1 MRNRNAIRKLLT
13 ISLAAALT
21 AGMSIPYHVSASG
34 ASTGSITLS
43 GGIPKHPASPIRGY
57 VSPRIDTASAAQTR
71 VIVTLSG
78 EPGAVGSFASAN
90 GIATLTEESA
100 RKAADSQQAS
110 FIQAARTNGLG
121 MAVNHRYNTVLNGL
135 EVTIA
140 ANQIPALAALPGVT
154 SVFENR
160 TYYSVPDVAPVGDP
174 TKPLYYDNLPLEQ
187 IGADKAWA
195 EGYTGAG
202 LKVGV
207 IDTGIDYAHPD
218 LAGAYKGGYD
228 AYFDDNDPYEEIPNP
243 EVKNLGT
250 SHGTHV
256 SGTIAGRA
264 SSANAEYAQKG
275 VAYGADLHMYKV
287 LGFDI
292 ATGKSSG
299 SSAQVIEGIERAV
312 EDGMDVINL
321 SLGSD
326 LEKDVNTPDA
336 AAINNAVLAGVVAV
350 IANGNA
356 GPAYYTMGSPA
367 SSQLA
372 ISVGAATT
380 EAPYFTGTV
389 ASAFDAE
396 HPVGIQ
402 TMGWRTGQEDLAAY
416 LGTEPIGAVYAGLG
430 SDADYAGKD
439 VADKVVLLSR
449 GVLAFVDKIAIAKAH
464 GAKAV
469 IVFNGINDGEAPNL
483 SDDIK
488 DRNGFINSLLG
499 DSPAF
504 IPTFD
509 MEGTYGRKLAKQ
521 VLAQPETALTFAF
534 GASFER
540 AVGVE
545 GDRIADFSS
554 KGPNSDP
561 DWSIKPDVVAPGNNI
576 FSTWPAYGKDKPD
589 VSYRDA
595 YNRISGTSMATPHV
609 AGLALLLK
617 EKHPE
622 WTPFDVRAA
631 LANTAVELTD
641 GDGHAYDAYTQG
653 AGRVDV
659 SKALDTP
666 ALLETIDRI
675 SIMDAYMH
683 EHEVVNYG
691 SSASFGL
698 MQPGESKSEPLTLKN
713 FSGEPVTYTASVVLH
728 DDLSDSGGTF
738 KEGDAG
744 KLGLALT
751 GIEAGGTITAGASQA
766 ADFGLTATPAAD
778 APDGRYEG
786 EVLLE
791 SGDGQPALHLPFVV
805 HVGDERA
812 DNGFGVQDV
821 VADPPTVSPNG
832 DDYQDSTSVSFKLT
846 AEDANYFEIDVFDL
860 NDELVGTLYAEANV
874 DGGGKLQP
882 FEPGDYTIDDIND
895 EYIDDEV
902 DKDGNPVIKHLKP
915 GTYKLDVL
923 AAFLDNDYKAKAV
936 YEAVGQYR
944 IQGGDE
950 AALSLVAKDFAP
962 TAVNVTSVG
971 AKVLT
976 LPETEGYA
984 YAVSASS
991 DESYVKDNV
1000 LQKRPGGGAAD
1011 AKVDLTVRIA
1021 QTANPDN
1028 FATVKVPVA
1037 IPAENVYVPPV
1048 TTPTPPAPPAA
1059 EKPTPSV
1066 AAVIAQGQKQV
1077 SVTPATTDAN
1087 GGIRAAIADA
1097 DLKAALDQAGSSPA
1111 AIVVP
1116 MANPDRKTATFAI
1129 SGAQAALIAAAPAG
1143 STLIVGAGDA
1153 AIAIPAALL
1162 ANVPAGAS
1170 LEIVIAPQD
1179 AGAFSVGADGVLIG
1193 KPVAF
1198 AASVVNGSG
1207 STPLEVPAGQRIARS
1222 FTVPGSI
1229 AANTAGVRYEEN
1241 GEVFAAA
1248 SAFAPQADG
1257 TTVVTVS
1264 RPGFSTYAAVTRD
1277 VSFADIQGSWAQSQI
1292 EAMARKLLVN
1302 GTSATAFAP
1311 KKTVTRAEFAAMLT
1325 RALGLNAP
1333 ANGMFADVKPA
1344 DWFAKD
1350 VAAAYDAGIVTG
1362 YGAGSFRPN
1371 DPVTREQL
1379 GVMLA
1384 RAIDLLG
1391 VKPAGTPSRAA
1402 YGDDAQIA
1410 GYAKD
1415 AIAAVTDAGIMQG
1428 MTVGGVSYF
1437 RPDEPTTRDMAT
1449 VALRQLLQRAKLIE

>member
-1 MRNRNAIRKLLT
+1 M
-13 ISLAAALT
+13 SL
-21 AGMSIPYHVSASG
+21 PYQVSASG
-34 ASTGSITLS
+34 ESTGSVTLK
-43 GGIPKHPASPIRGY
+43 GGPKHPASPIRGFI
-57 VSPRIDTASAAQTR
+57 SPRIDTASSAKTR

-78 EPGAVGSFASAN
+78 QPGAVGSFASAN
-90 GIATLTEESA
+90 GITTLTEESA
-100 RKAADSQQAS
+100 RQAADKQQAS
-110 FIQAARTNGLG
+110 FIQTARSIGLD
-121 MAVNHRYNTVLNGL
+121 MAVNHQFNTVLNGL

-140 ANQIPALAALPGVT
+140 ANKIPALAALPGVT
-154 SVFENR
+154 SVFENS
-160 TYYSVPDVAPVGDP
+160 TYYSVPDVAPAGDP

-187 IGADKAWA
+187 IGADKAWE

-207 IDTGIDYAHPD
+207 IDTGVDYTHPD

-228 AYFDDNDPYEEIPNP
+228 AYFDDNDPYEEIPDA
-243 EVKNLGT
+243 ETGNLGT

-256 SGTIAGRA
+256 SGTISGQAN
-264 SSANAEYAQKG
+264 SENAEYAQKG
-275 VAYGADLHMYKV
+275 VAYGAELHVYKV
-287 LGFDI
+287 LGFDME
-292 ATGKSSG
+292 TGKSSG

-326 LEKDVNTPDA
+326 IDKDVNTPDA

-356 GPAYYTMGSPA
+356 GPDYYTMGSPA

-389 ASAFDAE
+389 ASSFDAE
-396 HPVGIQ
+396 HPVGTQ
-402 TMGWRTGQEDLAAY
+402 AMGWQTGQEDLAAY
-416 LGTEPIGAVYAGLG
+416 LGTDPIGAVYAGLG
-430 SDADYAGKD
+430 YDTDYAGKD
-439 VADKVVLLSR
+439 VTDKVVLLSR
-449 GVLAFVDKIAIAKAH
+449 GDLAFVDKVAIAKAH

-469 IVFNGINDGEAPNL
+469 IVFNGINDGKQPNL

-488 DRNGFINSLLG
+488 DRNGFCNVLLG
-499 DSPAF
+499 DFTSF

-509 MEGTYGRKLAKQ
+509 MEGAYGRKLAKQ
-521 VLAQPETALTFAF
+521 VLAHPETELTFSF
-534 GASFER
+534 GGVFER
-540 AVGVE
+540 GVGIE
-545 GDRIADFSS
+545 GDKIADFSS

-561 DWSIKPDVVAPGNNI
+561 DWSIKPDIVAPGNQI
-576 FSTWPAYGKDKPD
+576 FSTWPAYGKDNPSI
-589 VSYRDA
+589 SYEDA

-631 LANTAVELTD
+631 LANTAVEITD
-641 GDGHAYDAYTQG
+641 YEGLAYDAYTQG

-666 ALLETIDRI
+666 ALLESIEHI

-691 SSASFGL
+691 SSTSFGL
-698 MQPGESKSEPLTLKN
+698 MQPGETKSEQLTLKN

-728 DDLSDSGGTF
+728 DDLSDNGGTF
-738 KEGDAG
+738 VEGDPS

-751 GIEAGGTITAGASQA
+751 GLGADGTITAGASQA
-766 ADFGLTATPAAD
+766 ADFGLTATLAAN
-778 APDGRYEG
+778 APDGLYEG

-791 SGDGQPALHLPFVV
+791 SADGQPALHLPFVL

-821 VADPPTVSPNG
+821 VAAPPTVSPNG

-846 AEDANYFEIDVFDL
+846 AEDANTLIIDVYDM
-860 NDELVGTLYAEANV
+860 NDDWVGNMFYEENLDNN
-874 DGGGKLQP
+874 GKLQP
-882 FEPGDYTIDDIND
+882 FEPDDYTVEDIVD
-895 EYIDDEV
+895 EYVDDEV
-902 DKDGNPVIKHLKP
+902 DNQGNPVVKHLKP
-915 GTYKLDVL
+915 GTYKLDVV
-923 AAFLDNDYKAKAV
+923 AVNFDNAGKPKAV
-936 YEAVGQYR
+936 YEALGNYR
-944 IQGGDE
+944 IQSEDE

-962 TAVNVTSVG
+962 QAVNVTSVG

-976 LPETEGYA
+976 LPETEGYT

-1000 LQKRPGGGAAD
+1000 LLKRPGSGAAD
-1011 AKVDLTVRIA
+1011 AKLDLTVRIA
-1021 QTANPDN
+1021 LTANPDN
-1028 FATVKVPVA
+1028 NMTVKVPVT
-1037 IPAENVYVPPV
+1037 IPAETTVYIPPV
-1048 TTPTPPAPPAA
+1048 TMPSAPPAA
-1059 EKPTPSV
+1059 DAPSPSITAIV
-1066 AAVIAQGQKQV
+1066 AQGQKQV
-1077 SVTPATTDAN
+1077 NVTPSATDAN
-1087 GGIRAAIADA
+1087 GGIRAAIGDA
-1097 DLKAALDQAGSSPA
+1097 GLSTALDQSGSSPA

-1116 MANPDRKTATFAI
+1116 VANPDRKAATFVI
-1129 SGAQAALIAAAPAG
+1129 TGAQAALIAKAPAG
-1143 STLIVGAGDA
+1143 STLIVGSGDA

-1162 ANVPAGAS
+1162 ANVPADAS
-1170 LEIVIAPQD
+1170 LEINIAPQD
-1179 AGAFSVGADGVLIG
+1179 AGAFSADADGVLIG
-1193 KPVAF
+1193 KPVAYT
-1198 AASVVNGSG
+1198 ANVVSGTG
-1207 STPLEVPAGQRIARS
+1207 STPLEVSAGQRIARS

-1241 GEVFAAA
+1241 GEVFAVA
-1248 SAFAPQADG
+1248 SVFAPQTDG

-1264 RPGFSTYAAVTRD
+1264 RPGFSTYAAVSREA
-1277 VSFADIQGSWAQSQI
+1277 SFADIKGSWAQPHI

-1302 GTSATAFAP
+1302 GTSATAFSP

-1325 RALGLNAP
+1325 RALGLSAP
-1333 ANGMFADVKPA
+1333 ANATFADVKPS

-1350 VAAAYDAGIVTG
+1350 VEAAYSAGIVTG
-1362 YGAGSFRPN
+1362 YGADSFRPN
-1371 DPVTREQL
+1371 DAVTREQL

-1391 VKPAGTPSRAA
+1391 VKPAGTPSRVA
-1402 YGDDAQIA
+1402 YGDGADIA

-1415 AIAAVTDAGIMQG
+1415 AIAKVTDAGIMQG
-1428 MTVGGVSYF
+1428 MTAGGVSYF
-1437 RPDEPTTRDMAT
+1437 HPNEPTTRDMAT
-1449 VALRQLLQRAKLIE
+1449 VALRQLLKQAKLIE